1 MRKVRK
7 EVKFV
12 GVVALLVL
20 LGLMVNALQ
29 SYSIK
34 GTVVEVNFDEVIIE
48 DVTGEL
54 WKVFADDLEVGDE
67 VMLKM
72 NDKGTT
78 NRTDDEVKD
87 LIVK

>member
-20 LGLMVNALQ
+20 LGLMVSALQ

-34 GTVVEVNFDEVIIE
+34 GTVVEVNFDEVVVE
-48 DVTGEL
+48 DVTGRQ
-54 WKVFADDLEVGDE
+54 WKVFADDLEKGDE
-67 VMLKM
+67 VVLKM
-72 NDKGTT
+72 KDKGTT
-78 NRTDDEVKD
+78 NRADDEVKD